1 MDISDIRQYQLMKDY
16 ILMFENGRLTLDE
29 LIKDLYGL
37 IQSLHAPEEEWK
49 ETFQSE
55 WWTLEQV
62 YAAALDRGEKVLNTE
77 SQDLVYETIENM
89 KSLLLKNSSNS

>member
-1 MDISDIRQYQLMKDY
+1 MDISDIKQYQLMKDY
-16 ILMFENGRLTLDE
+16 ILMFENGRLALDE

-37 IQSLHAPEEEWK
+37 IQALQAPEEEWK
-49 ETFQSE
+49 DTFQSE

-62 YAAALDRGEKVLNTE
+62 YATALDRGEKILNTE

-89 KSLLLKNSSNS
+89 KSLLKQIE